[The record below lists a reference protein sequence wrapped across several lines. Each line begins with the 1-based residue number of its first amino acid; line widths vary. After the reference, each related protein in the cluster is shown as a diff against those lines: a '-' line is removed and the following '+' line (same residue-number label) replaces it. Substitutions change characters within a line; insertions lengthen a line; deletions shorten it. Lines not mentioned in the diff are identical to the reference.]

1 MSKTIEQRLLLLW
14 QLLEGLPSTLPE
26 PKVSSYSF
34 HLDAE
39 DVEDIGH
46 EGAINRMLEN
56 TLGLR
61 VNGLTLRERGAGIA
75 GVVKVL
81 EEGMLQCP
89 KSAILEKWLN
99 DLIALSQSA
108 GAVVKP
114 VANKESVTSFTRMK
128 ESTSEKRFGI
138 TKADSQWIDPRYI
151 DIDEETI
158 DRSKGGAI
166 PDPYVVAATVPCYH
180 TDDIE
185 QAFAQDSGDAPGGG
199 GALLTGSTL
208 FMSYSRS
215 ISFTSHRPTA
225 GLAISKVV
233 PASLRPE
240 ANQAANLRQL
250 FALAKPEKTTL
261 ITAFGLLL
269 ISSSVTMSVP
279 LTFGKLID
287 FFSHGA
293 QPGTL
298 PISVTPTTAG
308 VALLGLFTVGAVAN
322 AGRVILMRSASA
334 RIVARL
340 RRATYA
346 SALRQDIEFL
356 ERSAGPGDVVSR
368 LNADAYIVGDSLTGN
383 LSDGVRAVV
392 TASIGLSLM
401 FYLSPTLTALMLAI
415 VPPVSLGAFAY
426 GRYLK
431 RLSNR
436 TQEGLGDMTK
446 VVANEA
452 LSAVRTV
459 QAFTAAPHEETRFAA
474 KVNHVQDLAI
484 KEARAAAMFFGATGW
499 SGNVVVL
506 GLLAYG
512 GSLVSRGQISVGDLT
527 SLLMYTA
534 YVGGSLSMLSSFFS
548 SLMKGLGASERVFQ
562 LLQREPA
569 IRRTS
574 EATFDISRDYGNIEF
589 KRVSFSYPSR
599 PGAEIL
605 RDFSMKIKGKGDSVA
620 IVGKSGSGKSS
631 VQSLLFRFYDPDS
644 GQILVNGKDLHKYS
658 LESWR
663 SAIGIVPQ
671 DPVLFTGTIAENVA
685 YGYPSASQKDIEEA
699 ARLANCDFVWELPD
713 KFNTKIGRDSLS
725 GGQRQRIAIARALLK
740 KPVLLCLDEATSA
753 LDALSELRVN
763 EAIERILQSQETST
777 LIVAHRLSTISRA
790 GRIVVLEGG
799 RVTEEGKYQELVAD
813 PNSRFRVL
821 MSSQLEAL

>member
-1 MSKTIEQRLLLLW
+1 
-14 QLLEGLPSTLPE
+14 
-26 PKVSSYSF
+26 
-34 HLDAE
+34 
-39 DVEDIGH
+39 
-46 EGAINRMLEN
+46 
-56 TLGLR
+56 
-61 VNGLTLRERGAGIA
+61 
-75 GVVKVL
+75 
-81 EEGMLQCP
+81 
-89 KSAILEKWLN
+89 
-99 DLIALSQSA
+99 
-108 GAVVKP
+108 
-114 VANKESVTSFTRMK
+114 
-128 ESTSEKRFGI
+128 
-138 TKADSQWIDPRYI
+138 
-151 DIDEETI
+151 
-158 DRSKGGAI
+158 
-166 PDPYVVAATVPCYH
+166 
-180 TDDIE
+180 
-185 QAFAQDSGDAPGGG
+185 
-199 GALLTGSTL
+199 
-208 FMSYSRS
+208 
-215 ISFTSHRPTA
+215 
-225 GLAISKVV
+225 
-233 PASLRPE
+233 
-240 ANQAANLRQL
+240 
-250 FALAKPEKTTL
+250 
-261 ITAFGLLL
+261 
-269 ISSSVTMSVP
+269 MSVP

-308 VALLGLFTVGAVAN
+308 AALLALFTIGAVAN

-340 RRATYA
+340 RTATYA

-401 FYLSPTLTALMLAI
+401 FYLSPTLTALMLAV

-446 VVANEA
+446 VVQRRIVASEA

-459 QAFTAAPHEETRFAA
+459 QAFTAAPREETRFAA

-562 LLQREPA
+562 LLQREPV
-569 IRRTS
+569 IRKASDTI
-574 EATFDISRDYGNIEF
+574 FDTSRDYGNIEF
-589 KRVSFSYPSR
+589 KDVSFSYPGR
-599 PGAEIL
+599 AGVQIL
-605 RDFSMKIKGKGDSVA
+605 SGFSMKIQGKGDSVA

-644 GQILVNGKDLHKYS
+644 GRILVNGKDVNNYS

-671 DPVLFTGTIAENVA
+671 DPVLFTGTIAENIA
-685 YGYPSASQKDIEEA
+685 YGHPSASREDIEEA
-699 ARLANCDFVWELPD
+699 ARHANCDFVWELPD
-713 KFNTKIGRDSLS
+713 KFDTEIGRDSLS

-790 GRIVVLEGG
+790 GRIVVLEGELPRTLWDIAAQVLIIEMG
-799 RVTEEGKYQELVAD
+799 QGGQVTEEGTYQEL
-813 PNSRFRVL
+813 
-821 MSSQLEAL
+821 